1 MGAKEELYSKGLDL
15 FDEGKNEEAIELYKK
30 ALEEDSNDGEI
41 YLAISIAY
49 QQMEDFDNALEAA
62 KKAAEFDSH
71 EPLVYTNLSRV
82 FVKKG
87 MIPEAEEAMNASRHL
102 SMGKM

>member
-15 FDEGKNEEAIELYKK
+15 FDEGKNEEAIEQYKK

-49 QQMEDFDNALEAA
+49 QQLEDFDNALEAA
-62 KKAAEFDSH
+62 KKSVEFDPK

-82 FVKKG
+82 YVKQG

-102 SMGKM
+102 SMGNM